1 MGNIVGEDHLLYVK
15 NQIKDRQ
22 KILGKN
28 LKTNEDIVWANNKG
42 GWCRLMSSID
52 ISDQDVIRYNQ
63 DTQETTI
70 VSNSGSEFRNQY
82 LDLQDYG
89 GPMLAQELILQG
101 GILNYDEP
109 RFGVS
114 DNTSNLPSSQFNYGY
129 GGTEFGLNAMPG
141 LLGFTTKTYDN
152 GSLRKTTIKIKA
164 NNKKQFEY
172 LESTYLRLGYTMLLE
187 WGNTTFP
194 LQETNEEG
202 TTFTRYATTGDN
214 AALSLKDE
222 FLYSF
227 DKGQNYFHTRIE
239 ELRKESQGNYDAVL
253 GMVDNF
259 DWEFQKDGT
268 YLLTVNLVTIGS
280 VISSLKG
287 NLNIEGIGYPSTE
300 SNENEENVDQTKPS
314 ETPEEDRPTA
324 LEVAIDLIT
333 KVTLTENSFK
343 QDKFTIS
350 SILKPLL
357 PIIVQPFADFN
368 YDIVRVSPPTK
379 KSLTSEEE
387 ALLGSSNEDLNP
399 NNNVIACNAVFGED
413 AFNAQH
419 YIRLGT
425 LLEFINKKLLLYDQ
439 ELNPSHIQIDT
450 SKDTYCYS
458 NGWSFPSDPEK
469 LIISYSK
476 ELGGENLNI
485 FATPETQID
494 KFHDVIT
501 NSNSRK
507 INVGRVMNLYFNKEY
522 VKSIIKQNTDEEKG
536 LFIKKFIEVLLS
548 TANTQLGNVN
558 KLKLRV
564 TEKKFSETVFSVE
577 GEAEYK
583 GFDGTGEGDV
593 SGTDQIALS
602 NSQFQEATFTTK
614 IGVKQVLEIY
624 DEVTFTDTPTQPTFV
639 VYGFSPE
646 SGARDTENFIDQ
658 EGSFVTDLNLKT
670 NIDKNLTTQIAIG
683 AQAGGRAVGYDSM
696 IFSKWNVGLVDRVIP
711 SKLDIN
717 KAKREQTGKRRD
729 WKKLQNTYREYLFK
743 LKGAKID
750 NLSQNTSSNI
760 LERAFLPSAQL
771 EYTGYI
777 IPNLFLSGNK
787 DKEPTFTRF
796 ASIQS
801 NFFSK
806 VMAWD
811 AERKN
816 TVTPFQGFLPV
827 NLSLTFDGLSGIR
840 IFDKL
845 TVDSRFLPK
854 NYTDTLN
861 FIITELDHSFENNK
875 WVTKIGTQSIP
886 KLFPDNLV
894 TIPGTTPLP
903 TPDDIA
909 EVPVEEI
916 IEDAVE
922 TAQDEEDRV
931 DVDSDFIPSYFSIKK
946 DVYRPKSRMVSTA
959 GRTQFY
965 ETTRGGKEII
975 PEILDLLNQSPVVVN
990 RFRKFFEK
998 LLKEYPTGYAFTINS
1013 ATRKILNP
1021 AGVGIGSAHVYG
1033 LAIDMSVREA
1043 QPEGQEVLDGPKTLL
1058 YGRGAN
1064 GDVKTFNRWVEL
1076 GIPKIAKDLGIG
1088 WGGNFR
1094 GSTYSYDCVHF
1105 YVEPLPWGS
1114 NKARGII
1121 GASEK
1126 IQESLKKSLP
1136 LLKSKMDQS
1145 GRPPSNEYDYSKSK
1159 SEYLINNTDIT
1170 NFVKL
1175 VSKGSKLLF
1184 ETEAENI
1191 KFRGD
1196 RISSAS
1202 IAKKLGY
1209 NTDNNI
1215 NNPEI

>member
-1 MGNIVGEDHLLYVK
+1 MGNIVGEDHLFWVK

-28 LKTNEDIVWANNKG
+28 NKSNEDIVWANNKG
-42 GWCRLMSSID
+42 GWCRLISSIN
-52 ISDQDVIRYNQ
+52 IADQDVIRYNQ

-82 LDLQDYG
+82 LDLQDYS

-101 GILNYDEP
+101 GILNYDKP

-114 DNTSNLPSSQFNYGY
+114 DISSNLPGENYNYGY

-141 LLGFTTKTYDN
+141 LLGFTSKTYDN
-152 GSLRKTTIKIKA
+152 GSLRKSTIKIKA

-172 LESTYLRLGYTMLLE
+172 LESIYLRLGYTMLLE

-194 LQETNEEG
+194 LQETNDEG
-202 TTFTRYATTGDN
+202 TSFTRYATTGDN

-222 FLYSF
+222 FINSY
-227 DKGQNYFHTRIE
+227 DKGQNYFHTRIA
-239 ELRKESQGNYDAVL
+239 ELKKESQGNYDAVL

-268 YLLTVNLVTIGS
+268 YLLTVSLVTIGS

-287 NLNIEGIGYPSTE
+287 NLNIEGIGYPSTK
-300 SNENEENVDQTKPS
+300 SNKNNENVDQTEPS
-314 ETPEEDRPTA
+314 TTPEEDRPTA
-324 LEVAIDLIT
+324 LEVAIDLLA

-357 PIIVQPFADFN
+357 PTVLQTVADLN
-368 YDIVRVSPPTK
+368 YDIVKSSPPTK
-379 KSLTSEEE
+379 KSLTLEEE
-387 ALLGSSNEDLNP
+387 SLLDSSNEDLNP

-439 ELNPSHIQIDT
+439 DLNPSHIQIDT
-450 SKDTYCYS
+450 SENTYCYS

-476 ELGGENLNI
+476 KLGDEDLNI

-501 NSNSRK
+501 NSNSKR
-507 INVGRVMNLYFNKEY
+507 INVGKVMNLYFNKEFL
-522 VKSIIKQNTDEEKG
+522 KSTIKQNVDEEKG
-536 LFIKKFIEVLLS
+536 LYIKKFIEVLLS
-548 TANTQLGNVN
+548 TVNSQLGNVN
-558 KLKLRV
+558 KLKLRI
-564 TEKKFSETVFSVE
+564 TEKEFTETVFSAE
-577 GEAEYK
+577 GEAQYR

-593 SGTDQIALS
+593 AGTNQIALS

-614 IGVKQVLEIY
+614 TVVKQVLEIY
-624 DEVTFTDTPTQPTFV
+624 DEVTFTDSPSNPSFV
-639 VYGFSPE
+639 VYGFNPE
-646 SGARDTENFIDQ
+646 SGEIDTENFIDQ

-696 IFSKWNVGLVDRVIP
+696 VFSKWNVGLVDRIIP

-717 KAKREQTGKRRD
+717 KANREQTGKRRD
-729 WKKLQNTYREYLFK
+729 WKNLQITYREYLFK
-743 LKGAKID
+743 LRGAKIG
-750 NLSQNTSSNI
+750 NISQNTSSNI

-777 IPNLFLSGNK
+777 IPNIFLSGNK

-796 ASIQS
+796 SSIQS
-801 NFFSK
+801 NFFNK

-816 TVTPFQGFLPV
+816 TVTPFQGFLPI

-861 FIITELDHSFENNK
+861 FIITELDHTFENNK
-875 WVTKIGTQSIP
+875 WITKIGTLSIP

-909 EVPVEEI
+909 KVDVEEI
-916 IEDAVE
+916 IEEAIEVQ
-922 TAQDEEDRV
+922 QDNEDRQ
-931 DVDSDFIPSYFSIKK
+931 DADSDFIPSYFSIRK
-946 DVYRPKSRMVSTA
+946 DVYRPTTSLNSTL
-959 GRTQFY
+959 GRSQFY

-975 PEILDLLNQSPVVVN
+975 PEILDLLNQSPVVQN
-990 RFRKFFEK
+990 RFRIFLNEI
-998 LLKEYPTGYAFTINS
+998 LKEYPTGYAFTINS

-1021 AGVGIGSAHVYG
+1021 SGVGIGSAHTYG

-1043 QPEGQEVLDGPKTLL
+1043 QPEGQEDLYSDKTLL
-1058 YGRGAN
+1058 YGRGDTHAEF
-1064 GDVKTFNRWVEL
+1064 TRWVKL
-1076 GIPKIAKDLGIG
+1076 GIPKIAKDNNMI

-1094 GSTYSYDCVHF
+1094 GKTYKYDCVHF
-1105 YVEPLPWGS
+1105 AVHPS
-1114 NKARGII
+1114 NWSGTSGVSLAI
-1121 GASEK
+1121 ST
-1126 IQESLKKSLP
+1126 SLKDSLP
-1136 LLKSKMDQS
+1136 LLQSKMDLS
-1145 GRPPSNEYDYSKSK
+1145 SKPPTNSYDYNQSRA
-1159 SEYLINNTDIT
+1159 EFLLNNTDIT
-1170 NFVKL
+1170 NFVRL
-1175 VSKGSKLLF
+1175 ESNDKGEIVFKSGSQKSTVKTF
-1184 ETEAENI
+1184 AEKI

-1196 RISSAS
+1196 RTTSAS

-1215 NNPEI
+1215 K